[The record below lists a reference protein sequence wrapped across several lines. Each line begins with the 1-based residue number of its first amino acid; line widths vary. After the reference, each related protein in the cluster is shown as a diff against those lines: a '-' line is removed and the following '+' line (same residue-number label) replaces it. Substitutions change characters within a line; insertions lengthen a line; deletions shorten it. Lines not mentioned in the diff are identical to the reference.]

1 MPDRLLKTPTQVLQ
15 SLKKELK
22 KYKEVSN
29 LIEKGFI
36 NKDRFYKNIYDI
48 LVSNFEKTNEAF
60 ITDEEL
66 NLLIKEEIYKSV
78 DLALD
83 NLLNSNLLEIS
94 SVNKNGE
101 LMYKLS
107 DLGSEVYKSI
117 LLNENE
123 KSRKNI

>member
-22 KYKEVSN
+22 KYKEISN

-78 DLALD
+78 DSAMD
-83 NLLNSNLLEIS
+83 NLLNLNLLEIS

-107 DLGSEVYKSI
+107 DLGSEVYKNI
-117 LLNENE
+117 LLNKNE
-123 KSRKNI
+123 KSR

>member
-22 KYKEVSN
+22 KYKEISN

-48 LVSNFEKTNEAF
+48 LVFNFEKTNEAF

-78 DLALD
+78 DSAMD

-107 DLGSEVYKSI
+107 DLGIEVYKNI

-123 KSRKNI
+123 KSR

>member
-22 KYKEVSN
+22 KYKEISN

-48 LVSNFEKTNEAF
+48 LVFNFEKTNEAF

-78 DLALD
+78 DSAMD
-83 NLLNSNLLEIS
+83 NLLNLNLLEIS

-107 DLGSEVYKSI
+107 DLGSEVYKNI

-123 KSRKNI
+123 KSR

>member
-22 KYKEVSN
+22 KYKEISN

-60 ITDEEL
+60 ITDKEL

-107 DLGSEVYKSI
+107 DLGSEVYKNI

-123 KSRKNI
+123 KSR

>member
-1 MPDRLLKTPTQVLQ
+1 MPDRLLKTPIQVLQ

-78 DLALD
+78 DSAMD

-107 DLGSEVYKSI
+107 DLGSEVYKNI

-123 KSRKNI
+123 KSR

>member
-22 KYKEVSN
+22 KYKEISN

-60 ITDEEL
+60 ITDKEL

-78 DLALD
+78 DSAMD

-107 DLGSEVYKSI
+107 DLGSEVYKNI

-123 KSRKNI
+123 KSQ

>member
-78 DLALD
+78 DSAMD

-107 DLGSEVYKSI
+107 DLGSEVYKNI

-123 KSRKNI
+123 KSR

>member
-1 MPDRLLKTPTQVLQ
+1 MPDRLLKTPTQALQ

-78 DLALD
+78 DSAMD

-107 DLGSEVYKSI
+107 DLGSEVYKNI

-123 KSRKNI
+123 KSR

>member
-1 MPDRLLKTPTQVLQ
+1 MPDRLLKTPTQALQ

-107 DLGSEVYKSI
+107 DLGIEVYKNI

-123 KSRKNI
+123 KSR

>member
-22 KYKEVSN
+22 KYKEISN

-78 DLALD
+78 DSAMD

-107 DLGSEVYKSI
+107 DLGSEVYKNI

-123 KSRKNI
+123 KSR

>member
-78 DLALD
+78 DSAMD

-107 DLGSEVYKSI
+107 DLGIEVYKNI

-123 KSRKNI
+123 KSR

>member
-1 MPDRLLKTPTQVLQ
+1 MPDRLLKTPTQALQ

-66 NLLIKEEIYKSV
+66 NLLIKEEIHKSV

-123 KSRKNI
+123 KSR

>member
-22 KYKEVSN
+22 KYKEISN

-48 LVSNFEKTNEAF
+48 LVFNFEKTNEAF

-78 DLALD
+78 DSAMD

-107 DLGSEVYKSI
+107 DLGSEVYKNI

-123 KSRKNI
+123 KSR

>member
-107 DLGSEVYKSI
+107 DLGIEVYKNI

-123 KSRKNI
+123 KSR

>member
-78 DLALD
+78 DSAMD
-83 NLLNSNLLEIS
+83 NLLNLNLLEIS

-107 DLGSEVYKSI
+107 DLGSEVYKNI

-123 KSRKNI
+123 KSR

>member
-22 KYKEVSN
+22 KYKEISN

-48 LVSNFEKTNEAF
+48 LVFNFEKTNEAF

-66 NLLIKEEIYKSV
+66 
-78 DLALD
+78 

-107 DLGSEVYKSI
+107 DLGIEVYKNI

-123 KSRKNI
+123 KSR

>member
-1 MPDRLLKTPTQVLQ
+1 MPDRLLKTPIQVLQ

-107 DLGSEVYKSI
+107 DLGSEVYKNI

-123 KSRKNI
+123 KSR

>member
-1 MPDRLLKTPTQVLQ
+1 MPDRLLKTPIQVLQ

-60 ITDEEL
+60 ITDKEL

-78 DLALD
+78 DSAMD

-107 DLGSEVYKSI
+107 DLGSEVYKNI

-123 KSRKNI
+123 KSR

>member
-1 MPDRLLKTPTQVLQ
+1 MPDRLLKTPTQALQ

-78 DLALD
+78 DSALD

-107 DLGSEVYKSI
+107 DLGSEVYKNI

-123 KSRKNI
+123 KSR

>member
-22 KYKEVSN
+22 KYKEISN

-48 LVSNFEKTNEAF
+48 LVFNFEKTNEAF

-78 DLALD
+78 DLAMD

-107 DLGSEVYKSI
+107 DLGIEVYKNI

-123 KSRKNI
+123 KSR

>member
-22 KYKEVSN
+22 KYKEISN

-48 LVSNFEKTNEAF
+48 LVFNFEKTNEAF

-78 DLALD
+78 DSAMD
-83 NLLNSNLLEIS
+83 NLLNLNLLEIS

-107 DLGSEVYKSI
+107 DLGSEVYKNI

-123 KSRKNI
+123 KS

>member
-22 KYKEVSN
+22 KYKEISN

-48 LVSNFEKTNEAF
+48 LVFNFEKTNEAF

-78 DLALD
+78 DLAMD

-107 DLGSEVYKSI
+107 DLGSEVYKNI

-123 KSRKNI
+123 KSR

>member
-48 LVSNFEKTNEAF
+48 LVFNFEKTNEAF
-60 ITDEEL
+60 ITDKEL

-78 DLALD
+78 DLAMD

-107 DLGSEVYKSI
+107 DLGSEVYKNI

-123 KSRKNI
+123 KSR